1 MTSYRGSLA
10 RHWATQQRLI
20 KSVRPM
26 ARQARLRSTP
36 LDAANL
42 HANATQR
49 RADEGHLGGFCV
61 WPDMRTETAPA
72 RSSCRGRSCR
82 NSDWGWGLGGE
93 GRSAEYTRVMRWAAF
108 SRDLSWCE

>member
-10 RHWATQQRLI
+10 RHWATHQRLI
-20 KSVRPM
+20 KAVRPM

-49 RADEGHLGGFCV
+49 RAAEGPLGGFCV
-61 WPDMRTETAPA
+61 WPERTETAPA
-72 RSSCRGRSCR
+72 RLSCRGRSGR
-82 NSDWGWGLGGE
+82 NSDWGWALGEKSVSLRG
-93 GRSAEYTRVMRWAAF
+93 A
-108 SRDLSWCE
+108 L